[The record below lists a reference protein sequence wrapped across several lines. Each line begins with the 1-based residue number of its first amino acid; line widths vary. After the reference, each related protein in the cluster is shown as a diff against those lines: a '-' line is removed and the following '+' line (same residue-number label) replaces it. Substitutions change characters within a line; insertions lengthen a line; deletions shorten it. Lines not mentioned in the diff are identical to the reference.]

1 MSVESTHP
9 TPVLIVGAGPTGL
22 ALALSL
28 ARRQVAFRIVDAAR
42 GPGEQSRAMVVQ
54 ARTLEFYRQFGLAGQ
69 VVDAGVKV
77 HAAHLREARPDG
89 GSEQVLRV
97 DFADMGKGQSPYP
110 FLLAYPQDD
119 HERWL
124 VGQLQGMGVTVEWNT
139 RLQSFSQD
147 DEGVHARLV
156 HGDGGSEALQV
167 GYLCGCDGVHSVVRE
182 ALGLDFA
189 GGTYKQLYYV
199 ADVTIEGGFQ
209 RDLFFNLGR
218 NTLALMLPVRS
229 RGVQRLIG
237 LVPPSL
243 ASAEDAETTPIDF
256 EDIRAQVEA
265 LVGVKVDQLNWFST
279 YRVHHRVAGHFRR
292 GRAFVLGDAGHVH
305 SPAGAQGMNTG
316 IGDAINL
323 GWKLAQ
329 VLDGRADARLL
340 DSYESE
346 RIAFARQL
354 VASTDAAFKRVV
366 AGGGAGALVRRVL
379 LPLALKLGTRW
390 ERGREVLFR
399 TLSQIGIHYGDSLL
413 SQGRAGRVSG
423 GDRLPWVAGG
433 GTSAEDNFGPLASLE
448 WQVHVYGRA
457 DTVLAAGC
465 AALRLPLHVFAWN
478 EAADRAGL
486 ARDAVYLIRP
496 DGHVALAAEGENLP
510 GQLSGYA
517 RARGLR
523 FAG

>member
-1 MSVESTHP
+1 MSSESSKQ

-22 ALALSL
+22 VLALSL
-28 ARRQVAFRIVDAAR
+28 ARRRVAFRIIDAAQ

-54 ARTLEFYRQFGLAGQ
+54 ARTLEFYRQFGLAEQ

-77 HAAHLREARPDG
+77 ETAHLREARRG
-89 GSEQVLRV
+89 GRNEEVLEV
-97 DFADMGKGQSPYP
+97 GFADLGKGQSPYP

-124 VGQLQGMGVTVEWNT
+124 VDQLDDMGVRVEWNT
-139 RLQSFSQD
+139 RLESFSQD
-147 DEGVHARLV
+147 GDRVRARLTRA
-156 HGDGGSEALQV
+156 DGSTEDVQAD
-167 GYLCGCDGVHSVVRE
+167 YLCGCDGVRSVVRE
-182 ALGLDFA
+182 TLGLGFT

-199 ADVTIEGGFQ
+199 ADVTIEGGFE
-209 RDLFFNLGR
+209 RDLFFNLGE

-237 LVPPSL
+237 LVPSSL
-243 ASAEDAETTPIDF
+243 ASADDAESTRIGF
-256 EDIRAQVEA
+256 EDIRAEVEA
-265 LVGVKVDQLNWFST
+265 LVDVKVDQVNWFST
-279 YRVHHRVAGHFRR
+279 YRVHHRVAGHFGK

-323 GWKLAQ
+323 AWKLAQ

-340 DSYESE
+340 ATYESE

-354 VASTDAAFKRVV
+354 VSSTDAAFKRVV
-366 AGGGAGALVRRVL
+366 ARGTAGALARRLL
-379 LPLALKLGTRW
+379 LPLVAKLGTRW
-390 ERGREVLFR
+390 QFGRYVLFR
-399 TLSQIGIHYGDSLL
+399 TVSQIGIHYGDSAL
-413 SQGRAGRVSG
+413 SAGRAGRVAG
-423 GDRLPWVAGG
+423 GDRLPWTGSG
-433 GTSAEDNFGPLASLE
+433 DFPGDDNFAPLGSLD

-465 AALRLPLHVFAWN
+465 ASMQLPLQVFEWTD
-478 EAADRAGL
+478 AADRAGL
-486 ARDAVYLIRP
+486 ARDAAYLVRP
-496 DGHVALAAEGENLP
+496 DGHVALAAEGEKLVEQI
-510 GQLSGYA
+510 GAYA
-517 RARGLR
+517 HARGLH